1 MWHKAQAQSSQSGA
15 GQPHLLGRPTM
26 CWHNFNFRFANVLRR
41 VGAWGIQCPK
51 SVEAGLG
58 GRPAGQGLVSYCL
71 K

>member
-1 MWHKAQAQSSQSGA
+1 MWHKAQAQPSQNGA

-51 SVEAGLG
+51 SVEAELG